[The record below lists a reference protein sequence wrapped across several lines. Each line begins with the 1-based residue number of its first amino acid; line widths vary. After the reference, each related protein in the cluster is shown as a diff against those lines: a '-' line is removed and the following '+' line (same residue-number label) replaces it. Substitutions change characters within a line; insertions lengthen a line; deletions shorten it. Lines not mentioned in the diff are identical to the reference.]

1 MCTFLPHSHRIVFD
15 LSDYSSTEPP
25 PFPLLGSWSKL
36 ALKHY
41 WHIFNFKSVC
51 LLERKSVLRLLTDNI
66 RLPPS
71 WIDKVTV
78 FMRSLFHK
86 ELISYEI
93 FWLYDAYVT
102 HTELLDK
109 LRYFLVITNIPKME
123 SRIISSFKD

>member
-1 MCTFLPHSHRIVFD
+1 
-15 LSDYSSTEPP
+15 
-25 PFPLLGSWSKL
+25 
-36 ALKHY
+36 
-41 WHIFNFKSVC
+41 
-51 LLERKSVLRLLTDNI
+51 
-66 RLPPS
+66 
-71 WIDKVTV
+71 
-78 FMRSLFHK
+78 MRSLFHK